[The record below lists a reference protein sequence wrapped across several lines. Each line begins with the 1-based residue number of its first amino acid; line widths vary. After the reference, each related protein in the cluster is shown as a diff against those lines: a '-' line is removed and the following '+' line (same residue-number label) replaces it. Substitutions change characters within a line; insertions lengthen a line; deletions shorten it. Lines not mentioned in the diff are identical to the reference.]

1 MWAIIGLLLLAIAV
15 VMGVAFLGDWLADF
29 SGIDSNNAS
38 SSQRKKQK
46 RAYRD
51 EKAKSVYTAASK
63 SLKLDM
69 MQMDAFR
76 EMEEKAEKYRNYP
89 YDNYYDG

>member
-1 MWAIIGLLLLAIAV
+1 MWAIIGIILLIIGI
-15 VMGVAFLGDWLADF
+15 VMVIGFADDIF
-29 SGIDSNNAS
+29 SCFEDHLDD
-38 SSQRKKQK
+38 RKQK
-46 RAYRD
+46 KINRNYEN
-51 EKAKSVYTAASK
+51 EKAKSVYNAAET